1 MVDLHQ
7 LPGHPAEVVG
17 IVGDFDPLAADEAQH
32 VVTTEVVDGDV
43 LAVDLLDRMVTSA
56 RKLSDWAA

>member
-1 MVDLHQ
+1 
-7 LPGHPAEVVG
+7 VG